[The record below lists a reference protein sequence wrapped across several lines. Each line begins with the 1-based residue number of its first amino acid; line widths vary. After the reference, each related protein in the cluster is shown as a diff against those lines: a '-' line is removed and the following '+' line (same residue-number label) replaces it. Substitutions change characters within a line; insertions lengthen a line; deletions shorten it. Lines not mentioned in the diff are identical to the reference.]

1 MEQNKM
7 ETIVQAK
14 TTKSE
19 RKQTRMQGLKKPI
32 REFMQKHYTDERLAQ
47 LLAHAQD
54 GKLSYWSC
62 CCFIGIPTAV
72 HSGGQLVDE
81 TKSHLNKK
89 KLYPD
94 FYLTLGEWEARD
106 LGNAFNQVA
115 KTALTQHINHLEGL
129 ASLKEEAEEEY
140 SRSKVA

>member
-1 MEQNKM
+1 
-7 ETIVQAK
+7 
-14 TTKSE
+14 
-19 RKQTRMQGLKKPI
+19 
-32 REFMQKHYTDERLAQ
+32 MQKSSVSQQFDVSTHRL
-47 LLAHAQD
+47 
-54 GKLSYWSC
+54 KLQAMSD
-62 CCFIGIPTAV
+62 
-72 HSGGQLVDE
+72 GQLVDE

-94 FYLTLGEWEARD
+94 FYLTLGEWESRD

-115 KTALTQHINHLEGL
+115 KTALAQHINHLEGL